1 MKELPL
7 LFITME
13 EKIIERLDLIIALIS
28 TRMRANYLDQNK
40 PDQNY
45 VQINQNNNQISEQ
58 KEPSLFQDK
67 DLVLNIS
74 VTLDQIWRNQ
84 NLQYRVMHNVRP
96 YAELVKAETGTEVT
110 LEDVWNWLTRFKL
123 ERYFS
128 NPTRFAQFKIS
139 RPERLADWCFNVIA
153 EKSMGQYWMY
163 DYLAYVNKVFAAQAP
178 TPEAAPQRE
187 PGLSEFEYRVGDRR
201 FYFDKKENCEYE
213 IPEGAEP
220 RPNDDSWLNTRSGL
234 WVGV

>member
-1 MKELPL
+1 
-7 LFITME
+7 ME

-28 TRMRANYLDQNK
+28 TRMRANYLDQDLDQNK

-74 VTLDQIWRNQ
+74 GTLDQIWRNQ

-96 YAELVKAETGTEVT
+96 YAELVKTKTGMDVT
-110 LEDVWNWLTRFKL
+110 LEEIWSWLSKYKL

-128 NPTRFAQFKIS
+128 NPTRYAQFKVS

-163 DYLAYVNKVFAAQAP
+163 DYLAYVNKVFATQAP
-178 TPEAAPQRE
+178 TPEPAPQRE